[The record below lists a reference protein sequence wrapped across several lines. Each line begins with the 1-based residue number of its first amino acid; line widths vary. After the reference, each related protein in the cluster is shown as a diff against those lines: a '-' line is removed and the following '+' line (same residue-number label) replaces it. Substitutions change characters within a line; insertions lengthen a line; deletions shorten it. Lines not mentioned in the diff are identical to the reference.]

1 MGYRDSENILIQPG
15 DLVVVIYPYMDW
27 DWARYKI
34 GDLGIVLKVKK
45 YPTYTIARVK
55 LFRTSIVESIPI
67 EYISTL
73 GGKNGSGRLNNI
85 T

>member
-1 MGYRDSENILIQPG
+1 MGYRDSKDSVIKRG

-34 GDLGIVLKVKK
+34 GDMGIVMEIRDYSNYVVAK
-45 YPTYTIARVK
+45 VK
-55 LFRTSIVESIPI
+55 LFRTYKIESIPI

-73 GGKNGSGRLNNI
+73 GDKNGSGRSDN
-85 T
+85 TT